1 MRRSC
6 RLRNCFSPF
15 SCFRRMVLRVSISE
29 GQANCN
35 RQSYSGSSIAIQISK
50 PNPKRK
56 CSVHCGAQRE
66 NNIQPGVIGLW
77 LASISVV
84 GIFFSSY
91 LLFPRVFAEE
101 LLQTTQSMG
110 HSCFNWDLVPSKH
123 RTRRSLQYLRRFC
136 DVLFCLRMIYR
147 SIHNQN
153 NIQPNKLVIGRWLIG
168 STRKIAA
175 RRCHRFALLP
185 LVNNSS

>member
-84 GIFFSSY
+84 GIFSHRTCYFLVFLRKNCSRRRRAWGIVVLTGIWFPASTAHDGLFSTSV
-91 LLFPRVFAEE
+91 VFATSFFVSE
-101 LLQTTQSMG
+101 
-110 HSCFNWDLVPSKH
+110 
-123 RTRRSLQYLRRFC
+123 
-136 DVLFCLRMIYR
+136 
-147 SIHNQN
+147 
-153 NIQPNKLVIGRWLIG
+153 
-168 STRKIAA
+168 
-175 RRCHRFALLP
+175 
-185 LVNNSS
+185 